1 MALMTPPL
9 PLKSSKEYNPFYW
22 IIRLESQH
30 KTLMNRA
37 LRSIGLDVPSWLVLS
52 ILEDQSECSM
62 SDLAA
67 QASANLSTMTK
78 TVYRLQEQGLV
89 STSTSLNDARV
100 TNVRMTETGQAALR
114 QSEEKTAHLVERGLQ
129 GFNLAQLKKL
139 NLQLE
144 KLLANLF

>member
-1 MALMTPPL
+1 MALTTPPL
-9 PLKSSKEYNPFYW
+9 PLKSSQEYNPFYW

-30 KTLMNRA
+30 KTLMNRS
-37 LRSIGLDVPSWLVLS
+37 LRGIGLDVPSWLVLG
-52 ILEDQSECSM
+52 ILEARGECSM

-78 TVYRLQEQGLV
+78 IVYRLQEQGLV
-89 STSTSLNDARV
+89 NTSTSLNDARV
-100 TNVRMTETGQAALR
+100 TNVRMTETGREALR
-114 QSEEKTAHLVERGLQ
+114 QSEETTAHLFERSLQ